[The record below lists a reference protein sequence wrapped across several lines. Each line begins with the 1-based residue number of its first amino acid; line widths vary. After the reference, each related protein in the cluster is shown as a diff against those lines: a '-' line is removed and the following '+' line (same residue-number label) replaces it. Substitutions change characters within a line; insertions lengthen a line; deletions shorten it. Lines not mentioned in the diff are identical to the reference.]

1 MSSLYISNKSYQG
14 SMNTPLAVSS
24 GSNDLD
30 LALPQGGWKTQ
41 AINEFVSSQ
50 TKINPLKMLAPTL
63 ATLSQ
68 QGRWIVLIGAP
79 KSEIKQLLA
88 EYGIASNKVLLVH
101 PKDQIDALWA
111 MEQALMTGTSSA
123 VLGWPGAIEQRD
135 IKRLQIAAKNSS
147 ALAFIF
153 KDGDECNNQ
162 VLNCHITNQPCQ
174 QVNLN
179 TIKHFIH

>member
-1 MSSLYISNKSYQG
+1 MRSLYLSHKACGSSLNQ
-14 SMNTPLAVSS
+14 PLAISS

-30 LALPQGGWKTQ
+30 RALPQGGWKTQ
-41 AINEFVSSQ
+41 AINEFISSQ

-63 ATLSQ
+63 ATLSL

-79 KSEIKQLLA
+79 KSEVKQLLA

-111 MEQALMTGTSSA
+111 MEQALMSGTSSA
-123 VLGWPGAIEQRD
+123 VLGWPGAIDQRD
-135 IKRLQIAAKNSS
+135 LKRLQIAAKHSS

-153 KDGDECNNQ
+153 NQSHERSNQ
-162 VLNCHITNQPCQ
+162 VLNCHISNRPCQ
-174 QVNLN
+174 QLNLN
-179 TIKHFIH
+179 SIKHFIH